1 MAIGDHYYSWKKVL
15 DVESSEIK
23 EMNIIEN
30 MLSIFHSYCGV
41 RSKEVLTASQ
51 FTKLSLLPGMTSE
64 KITRNDYHL
73 IFIKIMRSRYNQNQM
88 TFEDF
93 IDAMEY
99 LVKQLIGYTEE
110 DKLSVMQAH
119 IDSLVSEIPPEK

>member
-1 MAIGDHYYSWKKVL
+1 ML
-15 DVESSEIK
+15 DVESEEMK

-30 MLSIFHSYCGV
+30 MLSIFHGHCGI
-41 RSKEVLTASQ
+41 RSKEVLTSSQ
-51 FTKLSLLPGMTSE
+51 FTKLSLLSGMSSD

-73 IFIKIMRSRYNQNQM
+73 IFIKIMRNRFNQNQM

-99 LVKQLIGYTEE
+99 IVEKLVGFTKE
-110 DKLSVMQAH
+110 DKLSVMQSH
-119 IDSLVSEIPPEK
+119 IDMLMAQMPTEK